1 MCEDIK
7 FIGKYQLKKTF
18 NSPEEFNKYY
28 QKHKEEI
35 ESKTSNQLNKEYKI
49 NGYKITK
56 RNIKIIDGKKQG
68 EIYLKS
74 LTKNNS
80 EENNEKFGRSIES
93 ENETKSDDTKCQQ
106 MKFDDIENMK
116 REIEEL
122 KTKINVLTESY
133 SHIIDVLNSLS

>member
-18 NSPEEFNKYY
+18 NTPEEFNKYY

-74 LTKNNS
+74 LTEKYDEKDQTDN
-80 EENNEKFGRSIES
+80 ENNY
-93 ENETKSDDTKCQQ
+93 ENLKHD
-106 MKFDDIENMK
+106 
-116 REIEEL
+116 IEEL

-133 SHIIDVLNSLS
+133 SHIIDVLNSIS

>member
-74 LTKNNS
+74 LTEK
-80 EENNEKFGRSIES
+80 KFGRSIES
-93 ENETKSDDTKCQQ
+93 EKYDEKDQTDNENVY
-106 MKFDDIENMK
+106 ENLK
-116 REIEEL
+116 HDIEEL

-133 SHIIDVLNSLS
+133 SHIIDVLNSLT

>member
-80 EENNEKFGRSIES
+80 EENNEN
-93 ENETKSDDTKCQQ
+93 EN
-106 MKFDDIENMK
+106 IYENLK

>member
-18 NSPEEFNKYY
+18 NTPEEFNKYY

-74 LTKNNS
+74 LTEKYDEKDQTDN
-80 EENNEKFGRSIES
+80 ENNY
-93 ENETKSDDTKCQQ
+93 ENLKHD
-106 MKFDDIENMK
+106 
-116 REIEEL
+116 IEEL

-133 SHIIDVLNSLS
+133 SHIVDVLNSLS